1 MRSYV
6 LDPIA
11 FVKTREEMYT
21 SLDSIYTSRTLKPSL
36 KALVVLTSF
45 DLKDLMQRT
54 AGERRLHRA
63 KFKLGRVD
71 DNLYRLGIEKEMP
84 RWGVIKGD
92 ALIDV
97 HDESWILL
105 TTGRTYFLRHAIDPL
120 LGVLYPEVSK
130 VYLNHLDMLNVLN
143 KIKQRYKGRRQLTE
157 FTAHVEERGR
167 NGLTIGSERIKGVN
181 AEQKLL
187 RLAKRNRIWL
197 DKVAYQVED
206 RDSRVLLESVIYS
219 SGLSRLKFGRFT
231 DFYRNV
237 LGTVLGITGE
247 LDKEYGRVK
256 REVIDDF
263 PVLKPCLLEYSR
275 AFQMSHIETL
285 SKLLNRDYAI
295 SVTHAG
301 NPYFAAELLDPEE
314 GSSFGLTLFENVVTV
329 TPMLRT
335 TKPALWRLTANIQSA
350 LGEGG
355 LRVP

>member
-1 MRSYV
+1 MRPYV

-11 FVKTREEMYT
+11 FVKTRDEMYT

-36 KALVVLTSF
+36 KALAVLSSF
-45 DLKDLMQRT
+45 DLKELMVRT

-63 KFKLGRVD
+63 KIKLERVD

-84 RWGVIKGD
+84 KWGMIKGD

-97 HDESWILL
+97 HDESWVFL

-120 LGVLYPEVSK
+120 LGVLYPEVSR

-143 KIKQRYKGRRQLTE
+143 KIKQRYKGRRQLNE
-157 FTAHVEERGR
+157 FTAHVEEKGR
-167 NGLTIGSERIKGVN
+167 KGLTIGSERIKGEN

-206 RDSRVLLESVIYS
+206 KESHVLLESVIYS
-219 SGLSRLKFGRFT
+219 SGLSRLRFGRFT

-237 LGTVLGITGE
+237 LGTVLDISGE

-256 REVIDDF
+256 REVIDDV
-263 PVLKPCLLEYSR
+263 PVLKPCLIEYNR
-275 AFQMSHIETL
+275 PFQISHIEAL

-295 SVTHAG
+295 SVTHRG

-329 TPMLRT
+329 APMLQT
-335 TKPALWRLTANIQSA
+335 TRPALWRLTTSIQSV
-350 LGEGG
+350 LGEGV